1 MMRCDMHADQ
11 APYRAFYDDFYDYEG
26 ADFYD
31 DLVRPWL
38 RQQDGERRWLE
49 ELGKR
54 RGNPIPDASVEDLWR
69 LYAFS
74 RIVDLVLTHERFAE
88 FMESFG
94 LQRIGREEFHPF
106 FHEIVSVGEA
116 REQWPGYMLG
126 NLMIVRAG
134 RGIEP
139 RPEITKE
146 IAETSTL
153 YWTWN
158 RKHRPTNDL
167 SAGWGSNSQWRT
179 TFRRDYAIDGR
190 LHYNVDRSQKRKD
203 DDLDSSE
210 RLEILRQRCFVR
222 CAKPDDDLWPYDY
235 THQEEL

>member
-1 MMRCDMHADQ
+1 MHTLQ
-11 APYRAFYDDFYDYEG
+11 QPYRDLYDGFYDYEG

-54 RGNPIPDASVEDLWR
+54 RGNPIPEATIEDLWR

-88 FMESFG
+88 FMDSFR
-94 LQRIGREEFHPF
+94 LQRIERAEFHPF

-116 REQWPGYMLG
+116 REHWPGYMLG
-126 NLMIVRAG
+126 NLMIVRSG

-139 RPEITKE
+139 RPEIVKE
-146 IAETSTL
+146 IAERSTL

-158 RKHRPTNDL
+158 RKHRPTSDL
-167 SAGWGSNSQWRT
+167 SHGWGSNSQWRT
-179 TFRRDYAIDGR
+179 AFRRDYAIDGR
-190 LHYNVDRSQKRKD
+190 LYYNVDRSQQRAD
-203 DDLDSSE
+203 DELEPHE
-210 RLEILRQRCFVR
+210 RLELLRHRCFVR
-222 CAKPDDDLWPYDY
+222 CTKPDNDLWPYDY
-235 THQEEL
+235 THQELKAV